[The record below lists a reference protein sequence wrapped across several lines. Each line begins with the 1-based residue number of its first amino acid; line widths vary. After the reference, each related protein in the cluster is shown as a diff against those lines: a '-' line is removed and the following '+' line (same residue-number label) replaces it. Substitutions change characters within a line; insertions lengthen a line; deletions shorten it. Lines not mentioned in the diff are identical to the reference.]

1 MTWTR
6 PPWRWYVTQHSV
18 AIVHPPPTRSQS
30 MTALPVSYRLAD
42 GVAWITLDRPA
53 VLNALDT
60 PLVAALADRVDT
72 AAADPDVTLVVVRGA
87 GAAFCSG
94 MDRTALAGGS
104 IGEAFHRARGRAL
117 NRLEGMPKVTLGVLH
132 GYSIGGG
139 LQIGL
144 ACDLRLATDDAVL
157 GLGASRHGIIP
168 DGAVLRLARLIGLA
182 RAKEL
187 ALLNDHVTPAAAL
200 AMGLVSWVC
209 PAAELDRTLERL
221 VAKIRGASPTAA
233 AHTKRLLH
241 ESFHRDPRAMIE
253 EMLRSQSACMASWEL
268 DEANRAWR
276 DKREAVF
283 YPPRRAERTS

>member
-1 MTWTR
+1 TE
-6 PPWRWYVTQHSV
+6 
-18 AIVHPPPTRSQS
+18 
-30 MTALPVSYRLAD
+30 LA
-42 GVAWITLDRPA
+42 
-53 VLNALDT
+53 
-60 PLVAALADRVDT
+60 AALADCAAT
-72 AAADPDVTLVVVRGA
+72 AAADASASQVVVRGA
-87 GAAFCSG
+87 GRAFCSG
-94 MDRTALAGGS
+94 MDRTAMSAGP
-104 IGEAFHRARGRAL
+104 IGDAFYRHWNRAL
-117 NRLEGMPKVTLGVLH
+117 DGLDDMSKLTLAVLH
-132 GYSIGGG
+132 GSSTGGG
-139 LQIGL
+139 LQLAL

-157 GLGASRHGIIP
+157 GLGATRHGLVP
-168 DGAVLRLARLIGLA
+168 DGAVLRLARVVGVG

-187 ALLNDHVTPAAAL
+187 AILNDEISPAEARAT
-200 AMGLVSWVC
+200 GLVNWVC